1 MAILIFQVLLPLT
14 APLIDLFAIYS
25 IVFLDP
31 MPILAFWVAF
41 NVFQFVL
48 AWEAFGFDSESRRPL
63 WALPLQQIGHR
74 QISYLVVYDAIVSAL
89 LGSRLRWRHAERTGA
104 VTIPVGEA
112 PVLAG
117 ETAVLAGQPET
128 TRAARP

>member
-1 MAILIFQVLLPLT
+1 MNPMLRGLSTALAIILLPLA

-48 AWEAFGFDSESRRPL
+48 AWEAFGFDGESRGPL

-89 LGSRLRWRHAERTGA
+89 LGSRLGWRHAERTGE
-104 VTIPVGEA
+104 VTV
-112 PVLAG
+112 
-117 ETAVLAGQPET
+117 
-128 TRAARP
+128 ARPT